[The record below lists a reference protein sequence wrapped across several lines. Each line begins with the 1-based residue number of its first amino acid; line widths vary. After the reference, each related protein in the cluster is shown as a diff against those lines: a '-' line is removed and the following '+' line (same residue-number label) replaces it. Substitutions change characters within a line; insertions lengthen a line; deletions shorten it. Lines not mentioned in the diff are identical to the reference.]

1 MLIGKN
7 CFKDTE
13 LRAFFDTSGESGIC
27 AITKTKDDV
36 VDIAEIQSF
45 LSAVLSLFVKDA
57 SYSDVSSIINQDW
70 DLFSSDAL
78 GEKILKEIPD
88 SRSEPQSTTILPPY
102 ISSIAR
108 VKKSWADFKEEIR
121 WKRRYLVDKALLSV
135 DAEWDRLLRILDSST
150 ISSEQSFFRSRIHD
164 EANSLTYRRDEM
176 GAPPKDKA
184 SSGRANPEGI
194 PYLYLC
200 EQPSTTLYEV
210 RALYLDDVSVGK
222 FKLKDS
228 ADPLKI
234 ADFTTTPSLFGM
246 YSIGNS
252 RIEDM
257 VRAYMLHQAI
267 SSDLSKPIR
276 RYDSSFEYIPTQ
288 FICEYMRY
296 EIGLDGIKYYSA
308 LRPKEVNIVIF
319 DPSKMECVDVK
330 QIQVNL
336 TDIMSKPT
344 LSSEF

>member
-1 MLIGKN
+1 MLVGKK
-7 CFKDTE
+7 CFNDSE
-13 LRAFFDTSGESGIC
+13 LRAFCSTTGVSGVC
-27 AITKTKDDV
+27 AITGAKDDV
-36 VDIAEIQSF
+36 VDIGEIQSF
-45 LSAVLSLFVKDA
+45 LSAVLSLFTKEA
-57 SYSDVSSIINQDW
+57 SFSDVSSRINQDW
-70 DLFSSDAL
+70 GLFSSDEL

-88 SRSEPQSTTILPPY
+88 HRCGSLATTISPLY

-108 VKKSWADFKEEIR
+108 VKKSWMDFKEEIR
-121 WKRRYLVDKALLSV
+121 WERRYLVDKALLSV
-135 DAEWDRLLRILDSST
+135 DAEWDRLLRVVAPST

-164 EANSLTYRRDEM
+164 EANSSAYRRDEM

-210 RALYLDDVSVGK
+210 RALYLDDVSIGK
-222 FKLKDS
+222 FKLNDS
-228 ADPLKI
+228 AHPLKI
-234 ADFTTTPSLFGM
+234 ADFTTTPSLYGM
-246 YSIGNS
+246 YTIGNS

-308 LRPKEVNIVIF
+308 LRPKEVNIVLF
-319 DPSKMECVDVK
+319 DPTKMTCVDVK
-330 QIQVNL
+330 RVQVTL
-336 TDIMSKPT
+336 TEITSTPA
-344 LSSEF
+344 LSTEF

>member
-1 MLIGKN
+1 MLIGKD
-7 CFKDTE
+7 CFRDTE
-13 LRAFFDTSGESGIC
+13 LRAFFETTGGSGIC
-27 AITKTKDDV
+27 AITGAKDDV
-36 VDIAEIQSF
+36 VDIGEIRSF
-45 LSAVLSLFVKDA
+45 LSAVLRLFVKDA
-57 SYSDVSSIINQDW
+57 SFSEVSSRINQDW

-78 GEKILKEIPD
+78 GEKILERIPD
-88 SRSEPQSTTILPPY
+88 SRSEPKSTAILPPY

-121 WKRRYLVDKALLSV
+121 WKRRYLVDKAPLSV
-135 DAEWDRLLRILDSST
+135 DEEWDKLLRVVEPST

-164 EANSLTYRRDEM
+164 EANSSAYCRDEM
-176 GAPPKDKA
+176 GAPPKGKA

-200 EQPSTTLYEV
+200 EHPSTTLYEV

-222 FKLKDS
+222 FKLNDS
-228 ADPLKI
+228 AHPLKI
-234 ADFTTTPSLFGM
+234 ADFTTTPSLYGM

-252 RIEDM
+252 MIEDL

-308 LRPKEVNIVIF
+308 LRPEEVNIVLF
-319 DPSKMECVDVK
+319 DPSKMACVDVK
-330 QIQVNL
+330 QIQVIQ
-336 TDIMSKPT
+336 TEIMSTPD
-344 LSSEF
+344 LSTEF